1 MGRLDGGRALPR
13 AEAAARLRFW
23 YCAIH
28 GRGLP
33 LPCRLSRCRDS
44 RTDNSDYVFSVLQEV
59 RPDIVLLYSA
69 WSGVPFYDGFLPNLQ
84 DLVSKLRLLHIPR
97 VIIMGSP
104 PVSND
109 GLPKAAYDYFW
120 REHRII
126 PQLSNFRLNASFRTF
141 VQNFREQVLP
151 LGTEYVSAWDALC
164 RGSDCIT
171 RAGEDAADLIA
182 FDQAHLTIPGSICP
196 GSDAAKPANE
206 KPGTAVASGP
216 DCALVAYPGEA
227 VYECASMGPRGGV
240 VTRRSAKPDGP
251 DGCFLKK
258 PLRRRHF
265 LPFSL
270 TGMLLLWGLLWGP
283 RRRIVAPFSRPT
295 P

>member
-13 AEAAARLRFW
+13 AEAAARLDRFW

-126 PQLSNFRLNASFRTF
+126 PQLSNFRLNAS
-141 VQNFREQVLP
+141 
-151 LGTEYVSAWDALC
+151 
-164 RGSDCIT
+164 
-171 RAGEDAADLIA
+171 
-182 FDQAHLTIPGSICP
+182 
-196 GSDAAKPANE
+196 
-206 KPGTAVASGP
+206 
-216 DCALVAYPGEA
+216 
-227 VYECASMGPRGGV
+227 
-240 VTRRSAKPDGP
+240 
-251 DGCFLKK
+251 
-258 PLRRRHF
+258 
-265 LPFSL
+265 
-270 TGMLLLWGLLWGP
+270 
-283 RRRIVAPFSRPT
+283 
-295 P
+295 

>member
-13 AEAAARLRFW
+13 AEAAARLDRFW

-44 RTDNSDYVFSVLQEV
+44 CLDNSDYVFSVLQEV

-84 DLVSKLRLLHIPR
+84 DFGSKLRLLHIPR

-182 FDQAHLTIPGSICP
+182 FDQAHLTIPGSIYFAHAIAPCLFPDQFREQRSSSPNDANRSAICP
-196 GSDAAKPANE
+196 G
-206 KPGTAVASGP
+206 VR
-216 DCALVAYPGEA
+216 
-227 VYECASMGPRGGV
+227 RGKA
-240 VTRRSAKPDGP
+240 RK
-251 DGCFLKK
+251 
-258 PLRRRHF
+258 
-265 LPFSL
+265 
-270 TGMLLLWGLLWGP
+270 
-283 RRRIVAPFSRPT
+283 
-295 P
+295 